1 MTQAKRHIHVNAFNM
16 NCVGH
21 IHHGLWTHPRDR
33 STEYGTLAY
42 WTHIARVLE
51 EGLFDG
57 IFIADVVG
65 YYDVYQ
71 GGVDLTLR
79 EGIQLPVNNR
89 SEEHTSELQSQSNL
103 VCRLLLE
110 KKKKNTKVQHQPST
124 YKQ

>member
-1 MTQAKRHIHVNAFNM
+1 M
-16 NCVGH
+16 NPFPK
-21 IHHGLWTHPRDR
+21 ISRSLS

-79 EGIQLPVNNR
+79 EGIQLPVNNPWR
-89 SEEHTSELQSQSNL
+89 IMSSSVSKA
-103 VCRLLLE
+103 R
-110 KKKKNTKVQHQPST
+110 
-124 YKQ
+124 